1 MEIIILII
9 SSFITSAISAVIGM
23 GGGIILLGIMALII
37 PDGFLVIA
45 LHGVIQL
52 FSNTTR
58 VFIFRKY
65 LKGVLIKEFFFG
77 ALFGLSISVIIIMI
91 LIYFFN
97 VKTANQIEI
106 DILKPGIGLFII
118 WYLYLK
124 PSKKIV
130 RIGSFKKVGLIS
142 GLFSIFV
149 GATGPLIAPF
159 FLEKDLTKENIISN
173 KAACQVISHLGKIPI
188 FIFLFDLN
196 YLNEYRLLTPLIIS
210 VYLGT
215 YFGKKILSNIKESV
229 FHILFKIA
237 LTIIAIKLLIENIL
251 AVNLF

>member
-1 MEIIILII
+1 M
-9 SSFITSAISAVIGM
+9 
-23 GGGIILLGIMALII
+23 
-37 PDGFLVIA
+37 
-45 LHGVIQL
+45 
-52 FSNTTR
+52 
-58 VFIFRKY
+58 
-65 LKGVLIKEFFFG
+65 
-77 ALFGLSISVIIIMI
+77 
-91 LIYFFN
+91 IYFFN

-215 YFGKKILSNIKESV
+215 YFGKKSYQILKKV
-229 FHILFKIA
+229 YFKFY
-237 LTIIAIKLLIENIL
+237 LKLL
-251 AVNLF
+251 